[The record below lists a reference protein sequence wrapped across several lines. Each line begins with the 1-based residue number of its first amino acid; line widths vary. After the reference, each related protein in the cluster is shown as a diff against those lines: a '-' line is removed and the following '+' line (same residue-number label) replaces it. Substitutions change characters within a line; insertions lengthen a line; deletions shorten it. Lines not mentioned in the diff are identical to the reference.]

1 MKIESLSDI
10 FLGDIMQYSAYTNV
24 GRIRNQNEDCYMA
37 EKFADSISLYTV
49 CDGMGGASAG
59 ETASATACSI
69 HHSAMRSLL
78 ESYADATALT
88 AKVCKRLLVDAVNQA
103 NNAVYTLSQKDSAL
117 EGMGT
122 TLVSLLIVNNTAFFV
137 NVGDSRAYYYK
148 DGELRQITKDHSYVQ
163 YLVDIGMIQP
173 DEAESHPHK
182 NLITRSVGTSAEITP
197 DIFALDLRQAEILL
211 LCSDG
216 LTNMVNESDIS
227 RVLADDTIDFSH
239 KAERLV
245 AKANSHGGTDNIT
258 ALLVNTLV

>member
-1 MKIESLSDI
+1 
-10 FLGDIMQYSAYTNV
+10 MQYSAYTNV

-37 EKFADSISLYTV
+37 EELSDSVCLFTV

-59 ETASATACSI
+59 ETASATACSVY
-69 HHSAMRSLL
+69 HS
-78 ESYADATALT
+78 ALT
-88 AKVCKRLLVDAVNQA
+88 AALQPHLTSAHLLTPLSAKLCKRLMLDALNEA
-103 NNAVYTLSQKDSAL
+103 NAAVYQLSKTDPAL

-122 TLVSLLIVNNTAFFV
+122 TLVSILLVNKTAYIV

-148 DGELRQITKDHSYVQ
+148 DGQLCQITKDHSYVQ
-163 YLVDIGMIQP
+163 YLIDNGLIQP

-197 DIFALDLRQAEILL
+197 DLFALDTRRTDLIL

-216 LTNMVNESDIS
+216 LTNMVNEAEIAD
-227 RVLADDTIDFSH
+227 VLGNDEVEFPH

-258 ALLVNTLV
+258 ALVVSSRLK

>member
-1 MKIESLSDI
+1 
-10 FLGDIMQYSAYTNV
+10 MQYSAYTNV
-24 GRIRNQNEDCYMA
+24 GRIRNQNEDCYLA
-37 EKFADSISLYTV
+37 EKLHDSISLYTV

-59 ETASATACSI
+59 ETASSTACNVY
-69 HHSAMRSLL
+69 HTAMRSAVKSCV
-78 ESYADATALT
+78 EEETVFT
-88 AKVCKRLLVDAVNQA
+88 AKICKQLLVKAINHA
-103 NNAVYTLSQKDSAL
+103 NTAVYTLSQTNSAL

-148 DGELRQITKDHSYVQ
+148 SGDVCQITKDHSYVQ

-173 DEAESHPHK
+173 NEAESHPHK
-182 NLITRSVGTSAEITP
+182 NLITRSVGTNAEITP
-197 DIFALDLRQAEILL
+197 DVFAMDLRQADMFL

-216 LTNMVNESDIS
+216 LTNMVNENDIAK
-227 RVLADDTIDFSH
+227 VLADDTVDFSH

-258 ALLVNTLV
+258 ALLVNTRVYSN

>member
-1 MKIESLSDI
+1 M
-10 FLGDIMQYSAYTNV
+10 GDFMQYSAYTNV

-37 EKFADSISLYTV
+37 ESLTNNVSLFTV

-59 ETASATACSI
+59 ETASATACAAY
-69 HHSAMRSLL
+69 HTAMKNALQ
-78 ESYADATALT
+78 AQLT
-88 AKVCKRLLVDAVNQA
+88 ASHLLTPLNAKLCKRILIDALNKA
-103 NNAVYTLSQKDSAL
+103 NADVYQLAKSDTAL

-122 TLVSLLIVNNTAFFV
+122 TLVSVLIVNKTAYIV

-148 DGELRQITKDHSYVQ
+148 DGELCQITKDHSYVQ
-163 YLVDIGMIQP
+163 YLVDNGMIQP
-173 DEAESHPHK
+173 DEAERHPHK

-197 DIFALDLRQAEILL
+197 DLFALDVRRADAIL

-216 LTNMVNESDIS
+216 LTNMVNESEIAD
-227 RVLADDTIDFSH
+227 VLADAEVDFSH

-258 ALLVNTLV
+258 ALVIRTRSK